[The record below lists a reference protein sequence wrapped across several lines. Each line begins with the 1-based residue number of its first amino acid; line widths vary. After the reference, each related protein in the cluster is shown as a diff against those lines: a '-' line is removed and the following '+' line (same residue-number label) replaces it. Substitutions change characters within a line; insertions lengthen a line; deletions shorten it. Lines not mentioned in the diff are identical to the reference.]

1 MAKPPFNRKGQ
12 APMREVKEFEEE
24 VIQIDRVTRVVK
36 GGRRLRFRATVV
48 IGNRKGKVGV
58 GIGKSTEVQGA
69 IKKAIA
75 QAKKSLIEVPMIG
88 QTIPHRVE
96 MKFKSAKLIIMPA
109 RPGTGIIAGGPL
121 RKVIELSGVK
131 DILSKCLGAKN
142 RLNNSQA
149 AINALAE
156 LRTMPWL
163 KKKVATP
170 VAVAPGAHVAPVA
183 HAVPGTHVN
192 TAAHTTPAHAAPVAR
207 TAPVAHTTPAHAAPT
222 THHAPAP
229 AAHPAPKAP
238 VADPAKKTQE

>member
-1 MAKPPFNRKGQ
+1 MAKPPINKKGR
-12 APMREVKEFEEE
+12 APMHEQKEFEEE

-48 IGNRKGKVGV
+48 IGNKKGKVGV

-88 QTIPHRVE
+88 QTIPHRVD

-131 DILSKCLGAKN
+131 DVLSKCLGAKN

-149 AINALAE
+149 AINALAA
-156 LRTMPWL
+156 LKSMPWI
-163 KKKVATP
+163 KKAAPAT
-170 VAVAPGAHVAPVA
+170 A
-183 HAVPGTHVN
+183 
-192 TAAHTTPAHAAPVAR
+192 AHAAPVVAKPV
-207 TAPVAHTTPAHAAPT
+207 APVAK
-222 THHAPAP
+222 APAE
-229 AAHPAPKAP
+229 APKAKKETTNTK
-238 VADPAKKTQE
+238 AAKA